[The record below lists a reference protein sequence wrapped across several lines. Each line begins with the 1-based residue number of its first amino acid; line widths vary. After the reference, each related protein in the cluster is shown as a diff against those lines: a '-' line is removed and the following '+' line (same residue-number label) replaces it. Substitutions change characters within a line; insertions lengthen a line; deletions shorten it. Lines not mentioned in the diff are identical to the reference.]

1 MKRSNK
7 NKSRIGYFSLWP
19 KTKIK
24 RLSDIAILM
33 MVIFAL
39 ELTVSSAVAGE
50 VPAKKVT
57 QEDKT
62 GTNPAGFANKFTP
75 YFTYTQLENG
85 LEVQQ
90 MMLSGFSAFNK
101 DVGVTYDLPM
111 SQQIDYSGLAA
122 PGNTTDTVNGM
133 GDLVLRI
140 LVKPSSTQFKGSSHI
155 FGMETTLPT
164 ATDPALGGDV
174 TIMSPIYAYVKDV
187 QITGPGFI
195 ALMNLYDFDLFKSA
209 GQKSIS
215 RYRGR
220 WFAMIPLAR
229 PGPNFLDGWYLLPE
243 MQPVYDFK
251 RDNNKFSLWLA
262 PELGKLL
269 SKKLVIYGK
278 PGWGIVKHD
287 PTDRDFTFELG
298 FRYFM

>member
-1 MKRSNK
+1 MIPKSNK
-7 NKSRIGYFSLWP
+7 
-19 KTKIK
+19 TKHSNYI
-24 RLSDIAILM
+24 IILI
-33 MVIFAL
+33 MVVFGL

-57 QEDKT
+57 QEDST

-75 YFTYTQLENG
+75 YFTYTELENG

-90 MMLSGFSAFNK
+90 LMLSGSIAFNK
-101 DVGVTYDLPM
+101 DVQMTYDLPM
-111 SQQIDYSGLAA
+111 GQQIDYSGLAP
-122 PGNTTDTVNGM
+122 PGNTTPTVNGM

-140 LVKPSSTQFKGSSHI
+140 LVKPPSMQFKGSSHI
-155 FGMETTLPT
+155 FGMETTFPT
-164 ATDPALGGDV
+164 ATDTALGGDV
-174 TIMSPIYAYVKDV
+174 TIMSPMYVYVKDV

-195 ALMNLYDFDLFKSA
+195 ALANLYDFDLFKSA
-209 GQKSIS
+209 GQKSVS

-220 WFAMIPLAR
+220 WFAMIPLSK

-243 MQPVYDFK
+243 LQPVYDFE
-251 RDNNKFSLWLA
+251 RDNNKFSLWVA

-269 SKKLVIYGK
+269 SKQLVVYAK
-278 PGWGIVKHD
+278 PGWGIIKDD